1 MTFPELKRKADL
13 IWEECLRLHAREPG
27 VRIASVLS
35 CVELLTVLY
44 YGNFLHYDAQNPLS
58 PARDRV
64 IASKGHGALALYPI
78 LADLGFFPQSELE
91 KMGEGESLLGMIPDP
106 GIPGIE
112 TVNGSLGHG
121 VGVGLGMALSLKQ
134 THDPAKVIVL
144 HGDGELGEGAVWEAV
159 SLAGTLQMENL
170 FMILD
175 VNGKSMLGPC
185 RHTAQQWE
193 KIFDAWSWRTGRCDG
208 HDIESVYNGLQTL
221 FAPGK
226 KGPCVLIA
234 ETVKGHGVPEL
245 ERADLAHIMNLKA
258 ERIRELIAERRA
270 C

>member
-1 MTFPELKRKADL
+1 MPVPELQRKADL

-44 YGNFLHYDAQNPLS
+44 YGNFLCYDAQNPLF

-78 LADLGFFPQSELE
+78 LADLGFFPQSELG
-91 KMGEGESLLGMIPDP
+91 KMGEGESVLGMIPDP
-106 GIPGIE
+106 VIPGIE

-121 VGVGLGMALSLKQ
+121 LGVGLGMALSLKQ
-134 THDPAKVIVL
+134 SRNPSRVIVL

-159 SLAGTLQMENL
+159 SLAGALQLENL

-175 VNGKSMLGPC
+175 VNGKSMLGSC
-185 RHTAQQWE
+185 RYTAQQWE
-193 KIFDAWSWRTGRCDG
+193 KIFDAWSWHTVHCNG
-208 HDIESVYNGLQTL
+208 HDVESVYYGLHSL
-221 FAPGK
+221 FAQGK
-226 KGPCVLIA
+226 KGPSVLIA
-234 ETVKGHGVPEL
+234 ETVKGHGVPRL
-245 ERADLAHIMNLKA
+245 ENAELAHVMNLTK
-258 ERIRELIAERRA
+258 EQVEELIAERRP